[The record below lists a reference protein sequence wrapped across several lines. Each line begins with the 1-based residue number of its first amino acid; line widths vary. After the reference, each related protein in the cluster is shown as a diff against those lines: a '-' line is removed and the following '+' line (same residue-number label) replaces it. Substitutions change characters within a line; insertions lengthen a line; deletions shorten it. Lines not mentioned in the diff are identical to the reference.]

1 MDADGVLLPLDLAVG
16 EPGRAQATNKIL
28 LKANAAI
35 SRASARND
43 LFAMISKTSQNRLVA
58 VSHTIRH
65 VTRPWNQVDT
75 RFSFG
80 YLPDSIFARVYFPVD
95 RTSVPAFYWITPLRE
110 VDTPLFRKMRIFSI
124 VELFAKNACI

>member
-1 MDADGVLLPLDLAVG
+1 VDADGVLLPLVLAVG

-35 SRASARND
+35 SRANARND

-65 VTRPWNQVDT
+65 VARTWNQVDT

-80 YLPDSIFARVYFPVD
+80 YLPDSIFAHASLP
-95 RTSVPAFYWITPLRE
+95 
-110 VDTPLFRKMRIFSI
+110 
-124 VELFAKNACI
+124 